1 MNSQRGTSLI
11 EVLVTMVILAFGLLG
26 AAGLQARLQLA
37 DMEAYQRAQA
47 LVLLDDIASRIATNR
62 ANAAAYVT
70 TAATPLGTG
79 MVACPIPG
87 SPATLEQTDAV
98 QWCNALKGAAEVAG
112 VSKVGAML
120 GARGC
125 VEILGAAANK
135 EYLIT
140 VAWQGLAPVSA
151 PPASI
156 ACGANL
162 YDGAAG
168 STSSNCAADRCRRVV
183 TTVVRIGG
191 LT

>member
-1 MNSQRGTSLI
+1 MNGQRGTSLI

-62 ANAAAYVT
+62 AHALAYVT
-70 TAATPLGTG
+70 GASNPLGTG
-79 MVACPIPG
+79 VACPITGPTRQ
-87 SPATLEQTDAV
+87 AIDAD
-98 QWCNALKGAAEVAG
+98 QWCNALQGAAEVTG
-112 VSKVGAML
+112 INKLGAVL

-125 VEILGAAANK
+125 VEQLPNN
-135 EYLIT
+135 EYLVT
-140 VAWQGLAPVSA
+140 VAWQGVVPISA
-151 PPASI
+151 PPTSV

-162 YDGAAG
+162 YNGAIG
-168 STSSNCAADRCRRVV
+168 STSSNCVSDRCRRVV
-183 TTVVRIGG
+183 TTVVRIAV